1 MNSGETAFLIILCKG
16 CETSF
21 QIMTIGGETSFW
33 LGGETSFQNMNRG
46 ETSFL
51 IMKWVRNVFLK
62 YSLGAKLLSKIWFG
76 CEMSFWN
83 MVWVRNVFLKYGLG
97 AKRLSK
103 IWFGCETSSWTMKTG
118 AKRLSYLWGG
128 GETSFLSMSWGRNG
142 SLNNGANWLWGEKSV
157 YHINYCLFVLNVS

>member
-1 MNSGETAFLIILCKG
+1 MKLVRNGFPKYDLGAKRLSEIWFG

-21 QIMTIGGETSFW
+21 
-33 LGGETSFQNMNRG
+33 
-46 ETSFL
+46 
-51 IMKWVRNVFLK
+51 
-62 YSLGAKLLSKIWFG
+62 
-76 CEMSFWN
+76 CN

-128 GETSFLSMSWGRNG
+128 GETSFLSMSWGRNV
-142 SLNNGANWLWGEKSV
+142 SLKNGANWLWGEMYVYLCKVLVSASL
-157 YHINYCLFVLNVS
+157 YHIYPPPPLELYEMPWLSTQQNVLHKEYSTVLIW